1 MMSVISSPSLR
12 DEDFVRRLLAGTL
25 SLGHLTAAEP
35 ADVVASFLFA
45 EPDAADRLD
54 AQCLELLIE
63 SRESLLRVDVDRF
76 DFELL
81 KLASLLSI
89 VGRSLPHETISS
101 FHAEFIRWNRFFSN
115 FVIDRGLDLR
125 RDYWRIL
132 ALTQVTGAQMTML
145 EPRRLMPMWLS
156 ICAGSGGRGDFPDYY
171 YEIGMLGLRKLPLM
185 DDAASNDDFVLHGL
199 ARWAAWQRPT
209 KERFLREWHLIEGD
223 FPRSDAYWR
232 EHAEAAIAAVEN
244 EVRERT
250 GGEGRDHFV
259 AASWWRKA
267 LQRNAITPA
276 KREKKRSVLE
286 PPDPAMRGA
295 LLRDI
300 AKPMD
305 EISARLDQ
313 MMAGYVHHAERSGDV
328 FYLVRTACN
337 VGMRLLSNGAE
348 SERPLRAARAFALAE
363 VALAQEPSNV
373 YAWALRRDSLAGMGR
388 TRDAVLVGWETIR
401 LFPEDPQWRNQ
412 LALLISDLGDIDEVR
427 ALLHETIALFPDDV
441 VAMTHAAK
449 VEADEFGDRE
459 GARRLLGRVLEIDPN
474 DEIAEHHL
482 ARLDQG
488 KSLGFKRP
496 LIVSGGDAVGDGAL
510 DLPAAEARYVLF
522 RYETGLDS
530 KEKAQSRL
538 AELED
543 DPYVLFA
550 ASRIGVSGHETAFDV
565 VFDRYSR
572 ELAVR
577 NLEDLAQGARPI
589 EQMLIDAAVAV
600 IGGRVPELH
609 PANDNLPGPM
619 SRLRG
624 LIQRFGSLHAP
635 SQVNQ
640 LRLLGDF
647 SASMSS
653 QALAA

>member
-1 MMSVISSPSLR
+1 MMSVVAKPSLR

-25 SLGHLTAAEP
+25 SLGLLTAAEP

-54 AQCLELLIE
+54 AQCLELLLE
-63 SRESLLRVDVDRF
+63 SRETVLRVDVDRF

-81 KLASLLSI
+81 RLASLLSI
-89 VGRSLPHETISS
+89 VGRTLPRATIRS
-101 FHAEFIRWNRFFSN
+101 FHSEFVRWNRFFSN

-132 ALTQVTGAQMTML
+132 ALTQLTGAQMAKL

-156 ICAGSGGRGDFPDYY
+156 ICAGSGDRGEYPGHYL
-171 YEIGMLGLRKLPLM
+171 EVGMLGLRRLPLV
-185 DDAASNDDFVLHGL
+185 AGVVSNEDFVLHGL

-232 EHAEAAIAAVEN
+232 EHAEAAITAVEN
-244 EVRERT
+244 EVRERI
-250 GGEGRDHFV
+250 GGEAGDHFV
-259 AASWWRKA
+259 AVSWWRKA
-267 LQRNAITPA
+267 LKGKLIAPA
-276 KREKKRSVLE
+276 HRVKGRSMLE
-286 PPDPAMRGA
+286 APDPAMRNS

-300 AKPMD
+300 AKPVD
-305 EISARLDQ
+305 EISARLDR
-313 MMAGYVHHAERSGDV
+313 MMEAYVHHAERSGDV

-337 VGMRLLSNGAE
+337 VGKRLLSTGAE
-348 SERPLRAARAFALAE
+348 AERRTRAAKALGLAE
-363 VALAQEPSNV
+363 IASMHEPSNV
-373 YAWALRRDSLAGMGR
+373 YAWALRRDALAGMGR

-401 LFPEDPQWRNQ
+401 LFPENPQWRSQ
-412 LALLISDLGDIDEVR
+412 LALLISDLGDIDEAR

-441 VAMTHAAK
+441 VAMCQAAS
-449 VEADEFGDRE
+449 VEADDFGDHDE
-459 GARRLLGRVLEIDPN
+459 ARRLLGQVLEIDPN
-474 DEIAEHHL
+474 DEIAERYL
-482 ARLDQG
+482 TRLDQG
-488 KSLGFKRP
+488 LPLLFKRP

-510 DLPAAEARYVLF
+510 DLPAAEARHVLF
-522 RYETGLDS
+522 RYETGLDT
-530 KEKAQSRL
+530 KDKALAHL

-550 ASRIGVSGHETAFDV
+550 AARIVARARETAFDV

-635 SQVNQ
+635 SRANQ

-653 QALAA
+653 PALAA